1 MIWIHSAKKSNQAFQ
16 KNAFNIFQPFD
27 RRWVKKFAEK
37 KSFWK
42 FAQKPPI
49 VRLRLIFWVISSLD
63 SGNYSL
69 QSSFGDMQ
77 KFIETFSGGEEL
89 SSHPILDYNI
99 AQ

>member
-1 MIWIHSAKKSNQAFQ
+1 MKHSNLKFT
-16 KNAFNIFQPFD
+16 II
-27 RRWVKKFAEK
+27 RWQVEAE